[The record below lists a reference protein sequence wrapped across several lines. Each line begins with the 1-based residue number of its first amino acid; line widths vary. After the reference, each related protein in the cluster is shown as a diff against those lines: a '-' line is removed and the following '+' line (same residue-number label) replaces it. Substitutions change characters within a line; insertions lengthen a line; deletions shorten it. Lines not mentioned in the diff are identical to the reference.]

1 MAIDNI
7 YNFAYPSKTDQL
19 MKFNLSKRTLL
30 TFSTG
35 IVLTLGSIVAPLN
48 QFNRSTGVAI
58 AGKKPAVEP
67 NSNMVYPP
75 AETKTKQGTK
85 QGSNIEKDKEAMF
98 RDGGYLRDKQYIDS
112 ARKTETN
119 EPLVYAMSTLYPF
132 SAGDLAQVKAY
143 SEKTSQAGKRLMG
156 TNPLRGNLYQGVGG
170 AIDTAYELKKNG
182 PLGALNKLQV
192 VFKYMDA
199 AKKIN
204 PNDPELNLIKGYM
217 DLLLAVN
224 VPFSDSN
231 QAIEQLKNSEPKYLA
246 YRGIYIGY
254 RDLKEYD
261 KALNAINT
269 AIKLAPNNPE
279 LTYYKAQILAVKG
292 KANKSTGAKDLR
304 ESIKLFESAYQKR
317 DRLLTSTIVQ
327 ILSERCQAKSA
338 LNKVSADGCYGFEEQ
353 LKRDNVNVVV
363 GPTKLPGLN

>member
-1 MAIDNI
+1 
-7 YNFAYPSKTDQL
+7 
-19 MKFNLSKRTLL
+19 MKFNLSASTFLTLA
-30 TFSTG
+30 SG
-35 IVLTLGSIVAPLN
+35 IVVTVGAVVAPLH
-48 QFNRSTGVAI
+48 QFNPTIDTAI
-58 AGKKPAVEP
+58 AGKKPAAQPAKP
-67 NSNMVYPP
+67 NSNMVFP
-75 AETKTKQGTK
+75 ANAANKAK
-85 QGSNIEKDKEAMF
+85 QGSNIERAKEAMF
-98 RDGGYLRDKQYIDS
+98 RDGDYIRARQYLDA
-112 ARKTETN
+112 ARKTEPN

-132 SAGDLAQVKAY
+132 SAGNLAQVKTY
-143 SEKTSQAGKRLMG
+143 SEQTSQAGKKLMSV
-156 TNPLRGNLYQGVGG
+156 NPVRGNLYQGVGG
-170 AIDTAYELKKNG
+170 AIGAAYEMKKNG
-182 PLGALNKLQV
+182 ALGALSKLQE

-199 AKKIN
+199 AKKLS

-224 VPFSDSN
+224 VPFSDTN
-231 QAIEQLKNSEPKYLA
+231 QAIEQLTHAEPKYLA

-261 KALNAINT
+261 KAIVAINT

-279 LTYYKAQILAVKG
+279 LTYYKAQILAIKG
-292 KANKSTGAKDLR
+292 RENLSSGASDLR

-338 LNKVSADGCYGFEEQ
+338 LNKTNTDGCWGFEEQ

-363 GPTKLPGLN
+363 GPSKVPALN

>member
-1 MAIDNI
+1 MAIDCI
-7 YNFAYPSKTDQL
+7 YNFAYQSKTDQL
-19 MKFNLSKRTLL
+19 MKFNLSIRTLL

-35 IVLTLGSIVAPLN
+35 IALTVGTIVAPLN
-48 QFNRSTGVAI
+48 HFNRSAGVAI
-58 AGKKPAVEP
+58 AGKKPAAP
-67 NSNMVYPP
+67 TAKPSSNMVYPP
-75 AETKTKQGTK
+75 AGIKTK
-85 QGSNIEKDKEAMF
+85 QGSNIEKAKEAMF
-98 RDGGYLRDKQYIDS
+98 RDGDYVRARQYLDS
-112 ARKTETN
+112 ARKTEPN

-132 SAGDLAQVKAY
+132 SAGDLAQVKVY
-143 SEKTSQAGKRLMG
+143 SEKTSQAGKRLMA

-292 KANKSTGAKDLR
+292 KENKSSGANDLR
-304 ESIKLFESAYQKR
+304 ESIKLFESAYQKH

-338 LNKVSADGCYGFEEQ
+338 LNKVSADGCYGYEEQ

-363 GPTKLPGLN
+363 GPSKLPGLN